1 MKKGDGSFWAGLLI
15 GKMLSGKNDDSSR
28 YASSK
33 HDFSFFEMILVL
45 LGIGVILIVI
55 GVAIFIYTRFGIK
68 GIIIAAVLV
77 FIVIPVIDNILK
89 KRKEYTLNTAAEAWK
104 LFNHG
109 SYTLALEKAE
119 QVAKKN
125 SDAAYLAG
133 VLYLNGEGCDVN
145 LEKAF
150 KYFKMGKNK
159 NMEAKTNYALML
171 LNGNGCQQNIGLGR
185 KELLTA
191 ANIGKNTIAIM
202 RVGEFQITGDFGFKK
217 NVEKGMKNLRIA
229 VDEGYP
235 LAMYLVGAMQY
246 NGIDGVPENKEKGLE
261 LIKKASEQGIQA
273 AVEFI
278 NNLNKV

>member
-1 MKKGDGSFWAGLLI
+1 M
-15 GKMLSGKNDDSSR
+15 
-28 YASSK
+28 
-33 HDFSFFEMILVL
+33 
-45 LGIGVILIVI
+45 
-55 GVAIFIYTRFGIK
+55 
-68 GIIIAAVLV
+68 
-77 FIVIPVIDNILK
+77 
-89 KRKEYTLNTAAEAWK
+89 
-104 LFNHG
+104 
-109 SYTLALEKAE
+109 
-119 QVAKKN
+119 
-125 SDAAYLAG
+125 
-133 VLYLNGEGCDVN
+133 
-145 LEKAF
+145 
-150 KYFKMGKNK
+150 
-159 NMEAKTNYALML
+159 
-171 LNGNGCQQNIGLGR
+171 
-185 KELLTA
+185 LTA